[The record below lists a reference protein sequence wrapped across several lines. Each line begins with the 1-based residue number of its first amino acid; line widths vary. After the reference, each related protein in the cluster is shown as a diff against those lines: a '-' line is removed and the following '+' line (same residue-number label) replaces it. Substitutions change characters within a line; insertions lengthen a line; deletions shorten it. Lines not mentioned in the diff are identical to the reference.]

1 VIDDLIRNALAEI
14 DDLAELKVSLVAL
27 RLLELKQTPT
37 ASLTRD
43 ELAAHPALK
52 HGLGIVPGIALEAAL
67 QRAVARGTLLATTA
81 IHPDHPRYF
90 ANNADSRLAIESLEA
105 TLTAAQAGQRETADA
120 ARQALSQLA
129 AEIAKLEGVEA
140 YPAGEDDLA
149 LMREWLAQGYTTDEI
164 TAAVR
169 EALRE
174 PRRKGAPARSLRD
187 CARAVERTPPASP
200 SLYYRAI
207 IARAEPP
214 PDEAI
219 AYRELAGRWPAGCE
233 FEVIRTAA
241 GLFGGRATVQALKR
255 IVRRDQTDVSGLI
268 ALLAEQEEAELARL
282 REQPAPD
289 LLSRRI
295 IQMYETAFG
304 LPPSAHI
311 ASEIATLAAEVTD
324 LIVWQAAFEYAL
336 KQNKRDWRYVRKIV
350 ENPSSDLF
358 VPQPVNETAQY
369 AFAEYRRRVGR
380 GALDPAVAREIN
392 DIAGRVTEQAQWARA
407 FDAAAAANALNWNYI
422 RKVLTAP
429 PAEQRSQTE
438 TPAGQSKVSRGQPKS
453 ISGAKRSGLV
463 RRQQVDE
470 STEEQRAAAR
480 ERARKRIEERAR
492 QRDRAQQEQPNAP
505 SFDAHIP

>member
-1 VIDDLIRNALAEI
+1 MIDDLIRNALAEI

-27 RLLELKQTPT
+27 RLLELKQAPA
-37 ASLTRD
+37 ASITRD

-67 QRAVARGTLLATTA
+67 QRAVARGTLLATGA
-81 IHPDHPRYF
+81 ISPDNPRYF
-90 ANNADSRLAIESLEA
+90 ANTPDSRAVVESLEA
-105 TLTAAQAGQRETADA
+105 TLTAAQAGQREATDT
-120 ARQALSQLA
+120 ARQALSRLA
-129 AEIAKLEGVEA
+129 AEIEKLEGVEA
-140 YPAGEDDLA
+140 YPASDDDLA

-164 TAAVR
+164 ASAAR

-174 PRRKGAPARSLRD
+174 PRRKGARARSLRD
-187 CARAVERTPPASP
+187 CARAVEQNPPASP

-219 AYRELAGRWPAGCE
+219 AFRELAGRWPAGCE
-233 FEVIRTAA
+233 FETIRAAA

-255 IVRRDQTDVSGLI
+255 IVRRDHADVSGLL
-268 ALLAEQEEAELARL
+268 ALLAEEEEAQLALL

-289 LLSRRI
+289 LLSRQI
-295 IQMYETAFG
+295 IQLYESAFG

-311 ASEIATLAAEVTD
+311 AGEIAALAAEVADVT
-324 LIVWQAAFEYAL
+324 VWRAAFDYAL
-336 KQNKRDWRYVRKIV
+336 KQNKRDWRYVRRIV
-350 ENPSSDLF
+350 ENPSPDVF
-358 VPQPVNETAQY
+358 IPQPVNETAQH

-392 DIAGRVTEQAQWARA
+392 DIAQRVTDQAQWTHA

-429 PAEQRSQTE
+429 PQTKHPAEAARVPRGRSKQSS
-438 TPAGQSKVSRGQPKS
+438 PAR
-453 ISGAKRSGLV
+453 RSGGLI
-463 RRQQVDE
+463 RRAQV
-470 STEEQRAAAR
+470 EEASEEERAAAR
-480 ERARKRIEERAR
+480 ERARQRIAARAR
-492 QRDRAQQEQPNAP
+492 QKAQEEQSHDDRT
-505 SFDAHIP
+505 